1 MDIVPLFRC
10 GDQRT
15 IGGGFNHFIMWVL
28 TIHLRALGF
37 YWFLA
42 VLTLSLIA

>member
-1 MDIVPLFRC
+1 MDIVPRFRC

-15 IGGGFNHFIMWVL
+15 IWGGFNPSIMWVL
-28 TIHLRALGF
+28 RIHLRALGF

-42 VLTLSLIA
+42 VLTPSLIA